1 MRKMIIKNKKKMIT
15 TTSIL
20 ISIIL
25 MIIIAITITVRKN
38 INKTAETDGQAIEE
52 ANIEKIEEEE
62 ETSENK
68 ISEETEPLDEN
79 VIDENAIKE
88 SKVTNEKQV
97 KESQN
102 KYYVKVNNQANVV
115 TIYTKDSEGN
125 YTVPVKAMICSIGTS
140 TPTGGKYKL
149 NGAKHRW
156 HTLFGHTPGTY
167 VYGQYTTAIVGNI
180 LFHSVPYT
188 TKGDPSS
195 LEYLE
200 YDKLGT
206 KASAGCIRLTVQDA
220 AWIYNNITTGTI
232 VEFYYDS
239 NPGPLGKPGAA
250 KISGNTIC
258 RGWDPTDSNSNNP
271 WKNKNNTTKP
281 TETTQNS
288 QSNQNTTQKQ
298 ETENNAEQNKE
309 QNQQTNQEKPK
320 NDKENNQENNKQNN
334 TSQNSTATNTTENK
348 PTTNE
353 TKNNL
358 INNTK
363 ENTTNAVTKTIKN
376 TTTNNNVSINNTTK

>member
-1 MRKMIIKNKKKMIT
+1 MKKIIIKDKKKMLT

-20 ISIIL
+20 IAIIL
-25 MIIIAITITVRKN
+25 IIALITAINIRKN
-38 INKTAETDGQAIEE
+38 ISQTTQTDGQAIEE
-52 ANIEKIEEEE
+52 TNIEENKE
-62 ETSENK
+62 ETVENE
-68 ISEETEPLDEN
+68 ILEETEPLDEN

-88 SKVTNEKQV
+88 SKITNENQV
-97 KESQN
+97 KESTN

-149 NGAKHRW
+149 NGTKHRW

-239 NPGPLGKPGAA
+239 NPGPLGKPGAS
-250 KISGNTIC
+250 KIAGNTEC
-258 RGWDPTDSNSNNP
+258 RGWDPTDSNPNNP
-271 WKNKNNTTKP
+271 WKNSNNKSSTSTTQNTQQEKDTTQNQEQNSETKNNT
-281 TETTQNS
+281 
-288 QSNQNTTQKQ
+288 
-298 ETENNAEQNKE
+298 EQNKN
-309 QNQQTNQEKPK
+309 QNHEGKKEETKTDNENKQEGKNNTNQTN
-320 NDKENNQENNKQNN
+320 
-334 TSQNSTATNTTENK
+334 TVTNTTDNK
-348 PTTNE
+348 TNISNE
-353 TKNNL
+353 IKNNL
-358 INNTK
+358 INNIK
-363 ENTTNAVTKTIKN
+363 GNTTNSITNIMKN
-376 TTTNNNVSINNTTK
+376 TITNKLK